1 MDECMD
7 LFASSLF
14 NSDHEN
20 SYLKHAG
27 VPIRSHQLLKS

>member
-1 MDECMD
+1 MHECMAI
-7 LFASSLF
+7 FASFLF

-20 SYLKHAG
+20 AYLKHAG